1 VVGNPARVLISGMG
15 GELGTLVAQRLETTD
30 WVGSIVGL
38 DIEPPRARLRR
49 AEFHLIDPTDRVTTT
64 ALVRRAEATHVA
76 HLGVYEPDARSSPAV
91 AAERNQLGA
100 LHVLGAA
107 SERSSLK
114 GIVVRSG
121 LEVYGRQRG
130 VPICPD
136 ESVLPRPSTA
146 FGSQLLGIEQAAV
159 AAGHEAEVPVT
170 LLRLA
175 PVVGAHVPSPL
186 GRLLR
191 LWAVPVS
198 AMSDPP
204 FSLCHPDD
212 AADAIVAALRD
223 GVHGPV
229 NVAGAGA
236 LTPRQ
241 ALRLGGRVPVPTLGP
256 GWLLARIAGQAMGA
270 PVPPHV
276 VELLCHGRGADTALA
291 DALGYQLGFSTEA
304 VVRHLFD
311 WVSVRHISSLAAA

>member
-1 VVGNPARVLISGMG
+1 MG
-15 GELGTLVAQRLETTD
+15 GELGTLVAQRLETAG
-30 WVGSIVGL
+30 WVGSILGL
-38 DIEPPRARLRR
+38 DIDPPRARLRR
-49 AEFHLIDPTDRVTTT
+49 AEFHLIDPSDRAATIS
-64 ALVRRAEATHVA
+64 LVRTAEATHVV

-100 LHVLGAA
+100 LHVLGVAA
-107 SERSSLK
+107 ERSSLK

-121 LEVYGRQRG
+121 LEVYGRRRG
-130 VPICPD
+130 TPICPD
-136 ESVLPRPSTA
+136 ESVPPRPTTP
-146 FGSQLLGIEQAAV
+146 FGAQLVGIEQAAV
-159 AAGHEAEVPVT
+159 AAGHHAEVPVT

-191 LWAVPVS
+191 LRAVPVS
-198 AMSDPP
+198 AVSDPP

-212 AADAIVAALRD
+212 AADAIVAALQD
-223 GVHGPV
+223 GVQGPV
-229 NVAGAGA
+229 NVAAAGA

-241 ALRLGGRVPVPTLGP
+241 ALRLGARVPVPTLGP
-256 GWLLARIAGQAMGA
+256 GWRVARIAGQAVGA
-270 PVPPHV
+270 PVPAHV

-291 DALGYQLGFSTEA
+291 DALGYQPQLSTEA

-311 WVSVRHISSLAAA
+311 WVSVRHISAVAAA